1 MSLVPRWEVMTDEAK
16 VITKRIAVSAVV
28 LLLAFWI
35 VRALIPLVIVAICGY
50 WAYRWFT
57 KST

>member
-16 VITKRIAVSAVV
+16 AITKRIAVSALLV
-28 LLLAFWI
+28 LLALWL
-35 VRALIPLVIVAICGY
+35 VRALIPWVIVAICGY
-50 WAYRWFT
+50 WAYRWLA

>member
-28 LLLAFWI
+28 LLLAVWI
-35 VRALIPLVIVAICGY
+35 VRALIPWVIVAICGY
-50 WAYRWFT
+50 WVYKWLA
-57 KST
+57 KGS

>member
-16 VITKRIAVSAVV
+16 AITKRIAVSALV
-28 LLLAFWI
+28 LLFALWI
-35 VRALIPLVIVAICGY
+35 VRVLIPWVIVAICGY
-50 WAYRWFT
+50 WAYRWFA

>member
-16 VITKRIAVSAVV
+16 AITKRIAVSALLV
-28 LLLAFWI
+28 LLALWI
-35 VRALIPLVIVAICGY
+35 VRAVIPWVIVAICGY
-50 WAYRWFT
+50 WAYRWFA